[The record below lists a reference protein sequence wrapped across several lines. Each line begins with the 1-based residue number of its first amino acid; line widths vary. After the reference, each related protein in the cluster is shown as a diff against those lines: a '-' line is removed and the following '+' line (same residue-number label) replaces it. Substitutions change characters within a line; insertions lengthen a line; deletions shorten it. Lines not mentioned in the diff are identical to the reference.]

1 MEEGFMNLEELV
13 KSLGLEGDEHKEKVA
28 ILKKEYNATQKALH
42 KLEDENAKLNETVT
56 ADKAVA
62 DKLNIVVNAFG
73 LDLKAKDFDENI
85 ESAKDKLIKE
95 AGGGTTPEE
104 IKELKRNLTKAN
116 RSIDESNKTIQELT
130 TQLEAEKT
138 MRINGVKRST
148 LRKELTKNNIIKS
161 DMFVD
166 TFFSKVKVDEDGK
179 TCTITGDDGT
189 ELSVADYIADW
200 AADNPEFVSQT
211 QKGGMGSNGGSNGS
225 SDPNAISPFMQT
237 LIKNKQS
244 AGTNGGKSLSDL
256 FG

>member
-1 MEEGFMNLEELV
+1 
-13 KSLGLEGDEHKEKVA
+13 
-28 ILKKEYNATQKALH
+28 
-42 KLEDENAKLNETVT
+42 
-56 ADKAVA
+56 
-62 DKLNIVVNAFG
+62 
-73 LDLKAKDFDENI
+73 
-85 ESAKDKLIKE
+85 
-95 AGGGTTPEE
+95 
-104 IKELKRNLTKAN
+104 
-116 RSIDESNKTIQELT
+116 
-130 TQLEAEKT
+130 

-225 SDPNAISPFMQT
+225 SDPNAVSPFMQT

>member
-1 MEEGFMNLEELV
+1 MNLEELV

-28 ILKKEYNATQKALH
+28 ILKKEYNATQKAIH

-130 TQLEAEKT
+130 T
-138 MRINGVKRST
+138 
-148 LRKELTKNNIIKS
+148 
-161 DMFVD
+161 
-166 TFFSKVKVDEDGK
+166 
-179 TCTITGDDGT
+179 
-189 ELSVADYIADW
+189 
-200 AADNPEFVSQT
+200 
-211 QKGGMGSNGGSNGS
+211 
-225 SDPNAISPFMQT
+225 
-237 LIKNKQS
+237 
-244 AGTNGGKSLSDL
+244 
-256 FG
+256 